1 MIRNRFC
8 SLLKKVS
15 SSLFMYFTTKLTP
28 YVSSLHAARV
38 VFVFGG
44 GGGDASRGNLLS
56 EGSWETAASQSHE
69 TWFSQGSPCQSAS
82 PHKTHEK
89 LFSFSV
95 PEKSNSGRS

>member
-1 MIRNRFC
+1 
-8 SLLKKVS
+8 
-15 SSLFMYFTTKLTP
+15 MYFTTKLTP

-69 TWFSQGSPCQSAS
+69 T
-82 PHKTHEK
+82 
-89 LFSFSV
+89 
-95 PEKSNSGRS
+95 